1 MLVTAAVEHCAPL
14 LEASSLQEPLG
25 DMSGQQPEEVVFCNA
40 SAYFSAEEW
49 KRFDEWQKAL
59 YRNVMKEIHHAL
71 LLLVSPNLS
80 TRVCLK
86 KEEEPISIFIDHLG
100 EKVGQTSKSLDIETF
115 AISEI
120 NSQSNTEVKVPL
132 GAPCSRSPSILSS
145 QLLAL
150 TQSLYAEDSSICPPN
165 SAETYRP
172 LYKDAVGTHTEPR
185 TLSAPA
191 APRLGTVNQ

>member
-100 EKVGQTSKSLDIETF
+100 EKVGQTSKSLDIGPGDADTQRTATLWKEMDLTLRKEQKATHSYRGLETH
-115 AISEI
+115 
-120 NSQSNTEVKVPL
+120 
-132 GAPCSRSPSILSS
+132 
-145 QLLAL
+145 
-150 TQSLYAEDSSICPPN
+150 LYAYLQIQ
-165 SAETYRP
+165 
-172 LYKDAVGTHTEPR
+172 
-185 TLSAPA
+185 TLLNAGS
-191 APRLGTVNQ
+191 